1 MKTSQIICVILAA
14 ALAVVSW
21 LYVRSASEA
30 SEEKPAAETAGAVN
44 AAYDCIMT
52 RTSCRS
58 FTDYRPTEQQID
70 SLLRAGMAAPTARNQ
85 QAWQFVV
92 ITDREI
98 LDSIAS
104 TGFMSMLREAPMA
117 IVTCGDMTIAA
128 DKAKDFWVQDL
139 SAVSENILLAAH
151 SMGLGAVWCGVY
163 PVEERARKLS
173 EILELPAEIIPL
185 SCIPVGMPKGKLT
198 PKDKFDED
206 KIHYNGY

>member
-1 MKTSQIICVILAA
+1 MKTSQIICLILAA

-21 LYVRSASEA
+21 LYVRSASGAGETA
-30 SEEKPAAETAGAVN
+30 TEETAGVSN

-70 SLLRAGMAAPTARNQ
+70 SLLRAGMASPTARNQ

-92 ITDREI
+92 ITDRDI
-98 LDSIAS
+98 LDSIAAS
-104 TGFMSMLREAPMA
+104 GYMSMLREAPLA
-117 IVTCGDMTIAA
+117 IVPCGDMTIAA
-128 DKAKDFWVQDL
+128 EKAKDFWVQDL

-163 PVEERARKLS
+163 PVEERTRRLS
-173 EILELPAEIIPL
+173 EILELPDNVVPL

>member
-21 LYVRSASEA
+21 LYVRASSGETA
-30 SEEKPAAETAGAVN
+30 ENTAAEAAEATN

-58 FTDYRPTEQQID
+58 FTDYQLTEPQID

-85 QAWQFVV
+85 QAWQLVV
-92 ITDREI
+92 VTDRDI
-98 LDSIAS
+98 LDSIAAS
-104 TGFMSMLREAPMA
+104 GHMAMLREAPLA
-117 IVTCGDMTIAA
+117 IIPCGDMTIAA

-139 SAVSENILLAAH
+139 SAVSENILLAAN

-163 PVEERARKLS
+163 PVEERVKKIS
-173 EILELPAEIIPL
+173 ELLELPDNIIPL
-185 SCIPVGMPKGKLT
+185 SCIPVGQPKGKLT
-198 PKDKFDED
+198 PKDKYDEE
-206 KIHYNGY
+206 KIHFNGY